1 MSEKIIHVNEN
12 EWEDEVLKSDIP
24 VIVDFWAPWCAPC
37 RIIEPVMEEL
47 SVEYDGK
54 MKFAKV
60 NTDENQNIAIR
71 YGIMGIPTVK
81 IFKDGDEIDSL
92 SGAAPKEYL
101 KSFIDRA
108 IGE

>member
-12 EWEDEVLKSDIP
+12 EWEEEVLKSDIP

-37 RIIEPVMEEL
+37 RIIEPIMEEL

-81 IFKDGDEIDSL
+81 IFKEGDELDSL

-101 KSFIDRA
+101 KAFIDRA